1 MGSIKL
7 GTCSWNYPSW
17 VGLVYSSKKPKA
29 EDYLAEYARKYDT
42 VEIDSWFYRIPEGEE
57 VKGYLSQVPDTF
69 TFTCK
74 MVEDVTLTHKRDLRK
89 TGVLEVNPD
98 FLSPDLF
105 FRYIEA
111 ITPMLP
117 RIEGI
122 ILEFEYL
129 NKLKME
135 SLPLFIEKLDSFIS
149 RVGKGLPLAVETRNK
164 NYLTEEYF
172 RFLDER
178 NLIPVFSEKLYMPPI
193 YEVYEMYK
201 PYVRTKAILRLLGG
215 DRKQMEEKTKEQWN
229 RIVDPRNDKERIVD
243 MSLDLKY
250 RGCSVIINVNNHYEG
265 SAPLTIQALKGLME
279 EREHP

>member
-1 MGSIKL
+1 M
-7 GTCSWNYPSW
+7 
-17 VGLVYSSKKPKA
+17 YSSKKPKA
-29 EDYLAEYARKYDT
+29 QDYLAEYARKYNT

-57 VKGYLSQVPDTF
+57 VIGYLSQVPDTF

-89 TGVLEVNPD
+89 TGALEVNPD
-98 FLSPDLF
+98 FLSPDIF
-105 FRYIEA
+105 FRYIDA
-111 ITPMLP
+111 VTPMLP

-129 NKLKME
+129 NKQKME
-135 SLPLFIEKLDSFIS
+135 SLPLFIEKLDSFVS

-172 RFLDER
+172 RFLDAR
-178 NLIPVFSEKLYMPPI
+178 KLIPVFSEKLYMPPI

-229 RIVDPRNDKERIVD
+229 RIVDPRNDKDRIVD

-250 RGCSVIINVNNHYEG
+250 RGSSVIINVNNHYEG
-265 SAPLTIQALKGLME
+265 SAPLTIEELKGLME
-279 EREHP
+279 ERER